1 MEKLVLLS
9 IVAVTI
15 IAPAAAA
22 AERNPRLALQKTL
35 AWMLIGIFAYLVSV
49 VFVYPRLHG

>member
-1 MEKLVLLS
+1 MEKLVLFS
-9 IVAVTI
+9 IVALTI
-15 IAPAAAA
+15 VVPAVAA
-22 AERNPRLALQKTL
+22 AERNPRLGLQKTV